1 MRAKTFTPLLVFCL
15 FALPGWA
22 QESGSG
28 NSGGGGDSGG
38 GQGSSNSGSG
48 RSQSRSRRDPQFQR
62 PIFISGQVVLDDGS
76 APNEQVAVDL
86 VCQGAA
92 LRQVHTSGG
101 GIFSFQLSTGRG
113 SQDALQPIDASVSS
127 SQYGDP
133 FSSSLGGANSGPF
146 GSDMSLARTDSLNL
160 SACELIAELPGFQ
173 SDRIALG
180 LRRALDNPDVGL
192 LVLHRTVI
200 PASGT
205 VSIKTLAAPKE
216 ATKAFEKA
224 GKELRKKKSN
234 LSKATTELK
243 RAVEIYPE
251 FAAAWQLLGEVRLR
265 QQALAAGRDAFEQ
278 ALAADS
284 QFALPLLSL
293 AAINLDEQ
301 RWEEVIE
308 RSNRALEINPRL
320 ARAHY
325 FKALAE
331 SSLGNL
337 NEAEEAALWV
347 QNSSSSEDYPA
358 THYILGWVQS
368 RKGNFEAA
376 VAEYREF
383 IEIQPAAAVGKEL
396 REQIDQ
402 WEVLGLIATAEIP
415 DSEK

>member
-1 MRAKTFTPLLVFCL
+1 MRAKTFTLLLLFCL
-15 FALPGWA
+15 FVPPGWA
-22 QESGSG
+22 QESGGG
-28 NSGGGGDSGG
+28 NSGGGDSGD

-48 RSQSRSRRDPQFQR
+48 RSQSRSRRNPQFQR
-62 PIFISGQVVLDDGS
+62 PVFLSGQVVLDDGS
-76 APNEQVAVDL
+76 APSEQVTVDL
-86 VCQGAA
+86 VCQGTV
-92 LRQVHTSGG
+92 LRQVHTSSG
-101 GIFSFQLSTGRG
+101 GIFSFQLNAGRG
-113 SQDALQPIDASVSS
+113 PQGAFQPFDASVSS

-133 FSSSLGGANSGPF
+133 LSSSLGGANSGPF

-173 SDRIALG
+173 SDLIALG

-192 LVLHRTVI
+192 LVLHRKVI

-205 VSIKTLAAPKE
+205 VSLKTLAAPKE

-224 GKELRKKKSN
+224 GKELRKKKFN

-265 QQALAAGRDAFEQ
+265 QRALAAGRDAFER

-301 RWEEVIE
+301 RWEEVVE
-308 RSNRALEINPRL
+308 RSNQALEINPRL

-331 SSLGNL
+331 SSLGNQ

-347 QNSSSSEDYPA
+347 QNSTSSEDYPA
-358 THYILGWVQS
+358 THYILGWAQS

-376 VAEYREF
+376 AAEYRKF
-383 IEIQPAAAVGKEL
+383 IEIQPAAAVVKEL
-396 REQIDQ
+396 REQIEQ
-402 WEVLGLIATAEIP
+402 WEVLGVIAAAASP
-415 DSEK
+415 DFEK